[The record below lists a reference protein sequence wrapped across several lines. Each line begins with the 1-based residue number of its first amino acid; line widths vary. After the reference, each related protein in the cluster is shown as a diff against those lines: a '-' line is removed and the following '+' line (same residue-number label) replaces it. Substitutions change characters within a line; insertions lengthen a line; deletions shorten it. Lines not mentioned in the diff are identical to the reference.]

1 MTAPVEVRV
10 VLAEDHTLV
19 RSGLR
24 ALLQQI
30 PGIVVVAEAAD
41 GASAIEAVAAFSP
54 DVAILDISM
63 PTVSGLEAARRI
75 VAECPRTHV
84 LMLTVHRNEEYVMQA
99 LRVGALGYVL
109 KDADVAE
116 FGLAIRA
123 VARGELYLTAAVS
136 RQVVDDYVE
145 RVTGSASPSG
155 LTPRQRDVL
164 RLIASGASSKQAAA
178 ALGLST
184 KTIEAHRAQI
194 MERLDIH
201 DLPGLVRYALRTGL
215 ISDEG

>member
-1 MTAPVEVRV
+1 MTTPAVIRV

-24 ALLQQI
+24 ALIEQI
-30 PGIVVVAEAAD
+30 PGIEVVAEAAD
-41 GASAIEAVAAFSP
+41 GAAAVEAVATCAP

-63 PTVSGLEAARRI
+63 PGLGGLEAARQI
-75 VAECPRTHV
+75 VAKYPRTHV

-109 KDADVAE
+109 KGEEVAE

-123 VARGELYLTAAVS
+123 VARGETYLTPAVS
-136 RQVVDDYVE
+136 RQVVEDYLE
-145 RVTGSASPSG
+145 RVTGGASHGG

-164 RLIASGASSKQAAA
+164 RLITSGASSKQAAA

-184 KTIEAHRAQI
+184 KTIEAHRAQV
-194 MERLDIH
+194 MERLGIH

-215 ISDEG
+215 IVDEG